1 MTSYILIALIW
12 AVLCGLTGLYINGIG
27 LSPKGHIKLGF
38 ITIGIS
44 YGIGLF
50 ALIGILIFSL

>member
-1 MTSYILIALIW
+1 MTTYILIALVW
-12 AVLCGLTGLYINGIG
+12 AILCGLTGLYINGIG
-27 LSPKGHIKLGF
+27 LSSKGHIKLGF

-44 YGIGLF
+44 YCIGLF